1 MYWFSKILFDYLFAT
16 ILLFF
21 LSPIFVICSIIFFID
36 LKENIFFL
44 QKRQGYKGKVFRI
57 IKFKTMN
64 NSLDKNG
71 NLKSDIERLTT
82 TGAFARKYSIDE
94 LPGLFN
100 ILLGQMSFVGP
111 RPILAEYDKSYS
123 AEQRKRFLVKP
134 GITGW
139 AQVNGRNAISW
150 EEKFKLDIWYIENR
164 SFILDFKILLRTIF
178 KVFDNKD
185 INSNENDTM
194 SKFEGN
200 EKLYE

>member
-1 MYWFSKILFDYLFAT
+1 MYWFSKILFDYLFAI

-71 NLKSDIERLTT
+71 NLKSDRERLTI

-94 LPGLFN
+94 LPSLFN

-111 RPILAEYDKSYS
+111 RPILAEYDKLYS

-139 AQVNGRNAISW
+139 AQVNGRNELSW

-164 SFILDFKILLRTIF
+164 SFFLDLKILILTIPKVLSREGIAEEDSATMTIF
-178 KVFDNKD
+178 KGDK
-185 INSNENDTM
+185 
-194 SKFEGN
+194 
-200 EKLYE
+200 

>member
-1 MYWFSKILFDYLFAT
+1 MYWFSKILFDYLFAI

-71 NLKSDIERLTT
+71 NLKSDSERLTT

-111 RPILAEYDKSYS
+111 RPILAEYDKLYN

-150 EEKFKLDIWYIENR
+150 EEKFKLDIWYIKNR
-164 SFILDFKILLRTIF
+164 SFIVDFKILLRTIF

-200 EKLYE
+200 ENN

>member
-1 MYWFSKILFDYLFAT
+1 MYWFSKILFDYILAI
-16 ILLFF
+16 ILLFL
-21 LSPIFVICSIIFFID
+21 LSPIFVICSIILFID

-71 NLKSDIERLTT
+71 NLKPDSERLTKI
-82 TGAFARKYSIDE
+82 GAFARKYSIDE

-111 RPILAEYDKSYS
+111 RPILAEYDKFYNK
-123 AEQRKRFLVKP
+123 EQKKRFNVKP

-139 AQVNGRNAISW
+139 AQINGRNSISW
-150 EEKFKLDIWYIENR
+150 DQKFKLDIWYVNNR
-164 SFILDFKILLRTIF
+164 SFSLDIFIILKTLF
-178 KVFDNKD
+178 KVFNNKD
-185 INSNENDTM
+185 VNSSNDITM
-194 SKFEGN
+194 DKFRGT
-200 EKLYE
+200 